1 MRSRRG
7 FTLVEL
13 LVVIA
18 IIGILIALLLPAV
31 QAAREAARRGQCSN
45 NLKQLG
51 LAMHSYHTTHGILP
65 SGVAYDGPTDGS
77 VPSEWQTGKGW
88 LVSILPYAEQQPLYE
103 LFKPGFSGSFWANE
117 GIRRSECRDAVKTQ
131 LPMVQCPSD
140 TTVSQNSTEQWQWD
154 GIEVALTSYKGVMG
168 DNRMGGSASVH
179 PGSEPDCHRTRKCN
193 GLFWRNSYLSPIRIE
208 DIRDGTSGTLMIGHS
223 RPRYFPCSAAYF
235 SNGDYASTYAPID
248 SEGNYQMRTRGRA
261 GLSPGQ
267 YAVTVVALEP
277 SQEPSSPLGMPS
289 PGKSLIPPRYS
300 SVERS
305 DLRFTVERGANR
317 IDLKLKT
324 D

>member
-1 MRSRRG
+1 MPRSEFAHAKTG
-7 FTLVEL
+7 FTLVELL

-31 QAAREAARRGQCSN
+31 QAAREAARRAQCGN

-51 LAMHSYHTTHGILP
+51 LAMHSYHTTHGLLP

-77 VPSEWQTGKGW
+77 VPAGWQTGKGW
-88 LVSILPYAEQQPLYE
+88 LVSILPYVEQQPLYE
-103 LFKPGFSGSFWANE
+103 RFKPGFSGSFLANR
-117 GIRRSECRDAVKTQ
+117 GMRRSECRDAVKTQ
-131 LPMVQCPSD
+131 LPLVQCPSD
-140 TTVSQNSTEQWQWD
+140 TTVSQNSTEQWQWV

-208 DIRDGTSGTLMIGHS
+208 DIRDGTSCTLMIGHS

-235 SNGDYASTYAPID
+235 SNGDYASTYAPI
-248 SEGNYQMRTRGRA
+248 NYVPEPFLRA
-261 GLSPGQ
+261 EWWNWWGLSSDHPGG
-267 YAVTVVALEP
+267 ALFCLADGSGRFVSESIDYGLYRALSTRDGGEP
-277 SQEPSSPLGMPS
+277 VNVP
-289 PGKSLIPPRYS
+289 
-300 SVERS
+300 
-305 DLRFTVERGANR
+305 
-317 IDLKLKT
+317 
-324 D
+324 